1 MKKRWIQMDVTRG
14 VGILII
20 VFGHSWFV
28 ASSPTVLY
36 PLLSPFILPLFF
48 FISGVFFRT
57 EQPFGEMA
65 LRKADALLKPFFVTM
80 LGYVILR
87 DLLRGQPLLPD
98 IGGVLYASV
107 DTLPWQA
114 LWYLPHFWVATLFAW
129 FMLRV
134 IQRLGLSLAAS
145 CVLLAVQ
152 LGLGILFLKTFWQIP
167 VEFGGEQYLLPG
179 LPFSLD
185 ITLISSAHFMFGYVL
200 RDVLRRH
207 QSSLL
212 TLCIAL
218 AVTTA
223 SFLYYP
229 TVVDMAQRR
238 YDHWFWATVQAVS
251 GVYLCWA
258 LSGLLKKHGVDV
270 VQGWARILD
279 GKSVAVELAG
289 GGSQRIECE
298 HLLLAAGSQSVELP
312 ILPLGGKVISSTEAL
327 APGSLPKRLVVV
339 GGGYI
344 GLELGTAYRKL
355 GVEVAVVEAQPRI
368 LPGYDEELT
377 KPVAQAL
384 RKLGVELYLGHSLLG
399 PSENGVRVRD
409 GAGEEREIA
418 ADQVLVAVGRKPR
431 SEGWNLESL
440 GLDMN
445 GRAVKVDDQCRTSMR
460 NVWAIGDLAG
470 EPMLAH
476 RAMAQ
481 GEMVAELIAGKRRQF
496 APVAIPAVCF
506 TDPEVVVA
514 GLSPEQ
520 AKDAGLDCL
529 VASFPFAANGRAMTL
544 EANEGFVRVVAR
556 RDNHLVVGWQAVG
569 KAVSELSTAFAQ
581 SLEMGA
587 RLEDIAGTIH
597 AHPTL
602 GEAVQEA
609 ALRALGHALH
619 I

>member
-1 MKKRWIQMDVTRG
+1 MSQILKTSLLI
-14 VGILII
+14 VG
-20 VFGHSWFV
+20 GGPGGYV
-28 ASSPTVLY
+28 AAIRAGQLGIPTVLVEGAALGGTCLNVGCIPSKALIHAAEEY
-36 PLLSPFILPLFF
+36 LKARHYAGRAALGIKVQAPSIDIARTVEWKDAIVDRLT
-48 FISGVFFRT
+48 SGV
-57 EQPFGEMA
+57 A
-65 LRKADALLKPFFVTM
+65 ALLKKP
-80 LGYVILR
+80 
-87 DLLRGQPLLPD
+87 
-98 IGGVLYASV
+98 
-107 DTLPWQA
+107 
-114 LWYLPHFWVATLFAW
+114 
-129 FMLRV
+129 
-134 IQRLGLSLAAS
+134 
-145 CVLLAVQ
+145 
-152 LGLGILFLKTFWQIP
+152 
-167 VEFGGEQYLLPG
+167 
-179 LPFSLD
+179 
-185 ITLISSAHFMFGYVL
+185 
-200 RDVLRRH
+200 
-207 QSSLL
+207 
-212 TLCIAL
+212 
-218 AVTTA
+218 
-223 SFLYYP
+223 
-229 TVVDMAQRR
+229 
-238 YDHWFWATVQAVS
+238 
-251 GVYLCWA
+251 
-258 LSGLLKKHGVDV
+258 GVDV

-312 ILPLGGKVISSTEAL
+312 ILPLGGKVISSTAAL

-384 RKLGVELYLGHSLLG
+384 RRLGVELYLGHSLLG
-399 PSENGVRVRD
+399 PSENGVRGRA
-409 GAGEEREIA
+409 GAGEERELA
-418 ADQVLVAVGRKPR
+418 ADQVLGAVGRKPR
-431 SEGWNLESL
+431 SEGWNLERL